1 MKNKMIYEST
11 PSDKSNPVKIEFVY
25 TDNKE
30 IAAIHLFTKGSLIT
44 YNRSGMDFTPAGDS
58 AFWDASWF
66 GNYE

>member
-1 MKNKMIYEST
+1 MENKIIYNT
-11 PSDKSNPVKIEFVY
+11 TKSDRTNPIKIEIVY
-25 TDNKE
+25 TDQKE
-30 IAAIHLFTKGSLIT
+30 VAAVHLFTKKGLFS

>member
-1 MKNKMIYEST
+1 MKNKIIYNST
-11 PSDKSNPVKIEFVY
+11 QTDRINPIKIELVY
-25 TDNKE
+25 TDQKE
-30 IAAIHLFTKGSLIT
+30 VAAVHLFTKKGLFS